1 MSRSASS
8 LTPIIPRSRA
18 THPNLHIRTAHD
30 AHVVFEAVRRGPNLH
45 IRTAHDA
52 HVVFEAVRRGLLPMI
67 THRLS
72 ASDRDLLRSGEVFC
86 WEEADYKG
94 GLERWTDGRKWSQS
108 RMREPFLFYTENVM
122 MTPEEKEAKAARRHP
137 ILASATRH
145 PNLLDGNNVMMTPE
159 EKEAKAARRARK
171 PSDSRERNKAPQPFR
186 RQDRPAKPDGLTK
199 QTYSAWVTLPGTSTA
214 RKWHLTAYFTGN
226 DYHGLPTVD
235 QDPLLSQIAV
245 PSNVYV
251 TGKGLTRK
259 SDRRPPSQDMDSE
272 SRLSPDFDQRSSVSS
287 DCGVSP
293 LTPSPIS
300 SFTQYRNN
308 GSYWSK
314 GNDPTAS
321 PWSASSTLSV
331 VSSTP
336 PLPSPLHQ
344 PLSAAPSYP
353 GYFSQGAPAHVPQ
366 NHSSTGVRILP
377 PPSALAHWQN
387 DTEQMNTSIPYG
399 SSLPHNTFGTRPSED
414 QRAVSAFRIQ
424 L

>member
-1 MSRSASS
+1 MSRPASS
-8 LTPIIPRSRA
+8 LTPIVPRSRA
-18 THPNLHIRTAHD
+18 TH
-30 AHVVFEAVRRGPNLH
+30 PNLH

-72 ASDRDLLRSGEVFC
+72 AADRDLLRSGEVFC

-122 MTPEEKEAKAARRHP
+122 MTPEEKEAKAARR
-137 ILASATRH
+137 
-145 PNLLDGNNVMMTPE
+145 
-159 EKEAKAARRARK
+159 ARK
-171 PSDSRERNKAPQPFR
+171 PSDPRERNKAHQPFR

-199 QTYSAWVTLPGTSTA
+199 QTYSAWVTLPGTTTA

-235 QDPLLSQIAV
+235 QDPLLSQIVV
-245 PSNVYV
+245 PPNVYV

-259 SDRRPPSQDMDSE
+259 SDRRPPSQDLDGE
-272 SRLSPDFDQRSSVSS
+272 SRLSPDLDQRSSVSS

-300 SFTQYRNN
+300 SFTHYRNN
-308 GSYWSK
+308 GSHWGK
-314 GNDPTAS
+314 GSDPTAS
-321 PWSASSTLSV
+321 PWSASSTLSLT
-331 VSSTP
+331 SNTP

-344 PLSAAPSYP
+344 PLSTATPSYN
-353 GYFSQGAPAHVPQ
+353 GYFPQGPSGLVPQ
-366 NHSSTGVRILP
+366 GLASPGLLP
-377 PPSALAHWQN
+377 PPSVLAHWQN

-399 SSLPHNTFGTRPSED
+399 SPLPRNTYGTRSSED

>member
-1 MSRSASS
+1 MSGGVADLSYYCLYKDSSSQAIIIPTPLPVTAAPSSITVTMSRPVSA
-8 LTPIIPRSRA
+8 LTPVIPRSRA
-18 THPNLHIRTAHD
+18 TH
-30 AHVVFEAVRRGPNLH
+30 PNLH

-72 ASDRDLLRSGEVFC
+72 AADRDLLRSGEVFC

-94 GLERWTDGRKWSQS
+94 GLERWTDGSQS

-122 MTPEEKEAKAARRHP
+122 MTPEEKEAKAARR
-137 ILASATRH
+137 
-145 PNLLDGNNVMMTPE
+145 
-159 EKEAKAARRARK
+159 ARK
-171 PSDSRERNKAPQPFR
+171 PSDSRERSKAPQPFR

-199 QTYSAWVTLPGTSTA
+199 QTYSAWVTLPGTTTA

-235 QDPLLSQIAV
+235 QDPLLSQIIV
-245 PSNVYV
+245 PLNVYV

-259 SDRRPPSQDMDSE
+259 SDRRPPSQDLDSE
-272 SRLSPDFDQRSSVSS
+272 SRLSPDLDQRSSVSS

-300 SFTQYRNN
+300 SFTQYRNS
-308 GSYWSK
+308 GSYLGK
-314 GNDPTAS
+314 GSDPTTS
-321 PWSASSTLSV
+321 PWSASSTLSL

-344 PLSAAPSYP
+344 PQSTPYA
-353 GYFSQGAPAHVPQ
+353 GYFSQGVPAHAPQ
-366 NHSSTGVRILP
+366 SYPTGNRVLP
-377 PPSALAHWQN
+377 PPSALASWR
-387 DTEQMNTSIPYG
+387 DDAEQINTSTPY
-399 SSLPHNTFGTRPSED
+399 SSQPSHNAYGNRSSID

>member
-1 MSRSASS
+1 MSRPASS

-30 AHVVFEAVRRGPNLH
+30 AHVVFEAVRRG
-45 IRTAHDA
+45 
-52 HVVFEAVRRGLLPMI
+52 LLPMI

-72 ASDRDLLRSGEVFC
+72 AADRDLLRSGEVFC

-122 MTPEEKEAKAARRHP
+122 MTPEEKEAKAARR
-137 ILASATRH
+137 
-145 PNLLDGNNVMMTPE
+145 
-159 EKEAKAARRARK
+159 ARK
-171 PSDSRERNKAPQPFR
+171 PSDPRERNKAPQPFR

-199 QTYSAWVTLPGTSTA
+199 QTYSAWVTLPGTATA

-226 DYHGLPTVD
+226 DYHGLPTVE

-245 PSNVYV
+245 PPNVYV

-259 SDRRPPSQDMDSE
+259 SDRRPPSQELDSE
-272 SRLSPDFDQRSSVSS
+272 SRLSPDLDQRSSVSS

-300 SFTQYRNN
+300 SFTQYRNG

-314 GNDPTAS
+314 GSDPTAS
-321 PWSASSTLSV
+321 PWSASSTLSLA
-331 VSSTP
+331 SNTP

-344 PLSAAPSYP
+344 PLSTIASPYP
-353 GYFSQGAPAHVPQ
+353 GYFPQSAPVHVPQ
-366 NHSSTGVRILP
+366 GRSSTGGRVLP

-387 DTEQMNTSIPYG
+387 DTEPMNTSIPYG
-399 SSLPHNTFGTRPSED
+399 SPPAYNTYGTRSSED

>member
-1 MSRSASS
+1 MSRPVSS

-30 AHVVFEAVRRGPNLH
+30 AHVVFEAVRRG
-45 IRTAHDA
+45 
-52 HVVFEAVRRGLLPMI
+52 LLPMI

-72 ASDRDLLRSGEVFC
+72 AADRDLLRSGEVFC

-122 MTPEEKEAKAARRHP
+122 MTPEEKEAKAARR
-137 ILASATRH
+137 
-145 PNLLDGNNVMMTPE
+145 
-159 EKEAKAARRARK
+159 ARR
-171 PSDSRERNKAPQPFR
+171 PSDPRERSKAPQPFR

-199 QTYSAWVTLPGTSTA
+199 QTYSAWVTLPGTTTA

-235 QDPLLSQIAV
+235 QDPYLSQIIV
-245 PSNVYV
+245 PPNVYV

-259 SDRRPPSQDMDSE
+259 SDRRPSSQDLDSE
-272 SRLSPDFDQRSSVSS
+272 SRLSPDLDQRSSVSS

-308 GSYWSK
+308 GPYWSK
-314 GNDPTAS
+314 GSDPTTS
-321 PWSASSTLSV
+321 PWSASSTLSL

-344 PLSAAPSYP
+344 PQSIATASYP
-353 GYFSQGAPAHVPQ
+353 GYFPQGVPAHQ
-366 NHSSTGVRILP
+366 ACSSSGGRILP
-377 PPSALAHWQN
+377 PPSTLAPWR
-387 DTEQMNTSIPYG
+387 DDAEQINTSVPYNNPV
-399 SSLPHNTFGTRPSED
+399 LHNAYGNRSSED